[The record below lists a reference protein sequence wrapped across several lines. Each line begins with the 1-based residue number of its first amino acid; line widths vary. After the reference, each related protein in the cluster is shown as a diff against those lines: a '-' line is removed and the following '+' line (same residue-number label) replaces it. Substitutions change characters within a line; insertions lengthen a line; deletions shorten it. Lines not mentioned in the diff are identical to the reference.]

1 MWKLNCTLGQ
11 EEAVSRTAVISRI
24 NTTMV
29 LVRFY
34 GEKRR
39 GGLAARDVNSPAI
52 FIPRGFGES
61 GNGNL
66 SFPGFRVWGIS
77 GSFLF
82 QI

>member
-1 MWKLNCTLGQ
+1 MWKLNCTIGQ

-39 GGLAARDVNSPAI
+39 SGHSPAI